1 MGPFSGS
8 IHFFHVTHSNGVV
21 TNLRNKLVFES
32 KDYPLDD
39 DEGGVG
45 GLNCTPHLV
54 KPLVMVTIFP
64 ILGCC
69 SPSMV
74 NLKPSL
80 GI

>member
-1 MGPFSGS
+1 MV
-8 IHFFHVTHSNGVV
+8 HCNGVV
-21 TNLRNKLVFES
+21 TNLTNKLVYEYEDS
-32 KDYPLDD
+32 SLDD

-54 KPLVMVTIFP
+54 KPLVIVTIFR

-74 NLKPSL
+74 NLSPSL